1 MKLDKTSKY
10 VFDIL
15 NVNFEVMTFSEKQV
29 KTLKLVT
36 NGRCCFCAAYP
47 DRKMYL
53 EIRSANEGAFN
64 HKLMFEIYSRTPQ

>member
-15 NVNFEVMTFSEKQV
+15 NVNFEVMTFSKKQV

-36 NGRCCFCAAYP
+36 FKCHEILLSS
-47 DRKMYL
+47 L
-53 EIRSANEGAFN
+53 EN
-64 HKLMFEIYSRTPQ
+64 L